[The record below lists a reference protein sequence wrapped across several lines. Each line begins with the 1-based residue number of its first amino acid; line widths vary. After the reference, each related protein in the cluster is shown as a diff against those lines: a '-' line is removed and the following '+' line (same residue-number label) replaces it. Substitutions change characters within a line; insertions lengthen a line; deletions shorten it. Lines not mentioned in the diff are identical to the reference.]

1 MLEVLE
7 VFVGVGG
14 GGGGWWWCM
23 LVEDGARQERS
34 GQESVSSQ
42 LSVLRQ

>member
-7 VFVGVGG
+7 VGG
-14 GGGGWWWCM
+14 GGGGWCCK

-34 GQESVSSQ
+34 GQESVSSE